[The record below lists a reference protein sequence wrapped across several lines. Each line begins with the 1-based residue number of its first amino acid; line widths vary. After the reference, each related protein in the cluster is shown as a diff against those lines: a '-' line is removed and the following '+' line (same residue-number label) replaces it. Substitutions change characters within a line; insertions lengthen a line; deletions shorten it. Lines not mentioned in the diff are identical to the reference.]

1 MRRDKPIIKICRT
14 DSARRRSNAHDDDG
28 IVVGESAGRE
38 GGRGDGDLVAS
49 GRGVDCRVDQNK
61 GLISIVDNKLA
72 ASEGGAERE
81 REREAKGTRAVAIA
95 CNMGGG

>member
-1 MRRDKPIIKICRT
+1 M
-14 DSARRRSNAHDDDG
+14 
-28 IVVGESAGRE
+28 
-38 GGRGDGDLVAS
+38 VAS

-61 GLISIVDNKLA
+61 GLISIVENKLA

-81 REREAKGTRAVAIA
+81 REREAKGTRALAIA